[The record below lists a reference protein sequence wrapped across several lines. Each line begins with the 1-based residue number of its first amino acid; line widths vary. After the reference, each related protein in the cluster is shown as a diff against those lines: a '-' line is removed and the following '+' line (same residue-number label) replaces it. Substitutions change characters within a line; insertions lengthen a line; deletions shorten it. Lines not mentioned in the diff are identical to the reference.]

1 MCVSLFDDNLL
12 LFSAMI
18 DDIRA
23 AKKSVLLETYRFGN
37 DAIGKRFREALLEK
51 AQQGIEVRLLLDAY
65 GTKANEIF
73 FAQLIKSGVEIR
85 FFKKIK
91 FFFSNFFA
99 RNHTRNHRK
108 ILLIDDEIVYVGSSN
123 LTAYSISWRDLNFRI
138 EGTLASVFKN
148 SFEESFLQYRQY
160 KLYDVMPFKKVP
172 PVTKDGYTLYEDTPS
187 ISYQTIRRKILQMIS
202 IAQSEII
209 IETPYFLPGYKMRK
223 ALVTAAERGVNV
235 RIFLPLHS
243 DIPLIDVLRNKYL
256 GAMWKQG
263 IKWRLYKPD
272 NLHAKCVIV
281 DGTRFLVGSSNLD
294 YRSFRYQ
301 YDLMLYGTAN
311 SGSDVDGEDGNIGG
325 SSSSSDNSGINS
337 GSNNGGSSGEKILS
351 LLKEHIDK
359 TDEHCIEFDYEK
371 WENTP
376 ILYKLTEWLIT
387 PFRRLF

>member
-1 MCVSLFDDNLL
+1 
-12 LFSAMI
+12 MI
-18 DDIRA
+18 NDIRV
-23 AKKSVLLETYRFGN
+23 AKKSVLLETFKFGN
-37 DAIGKRFREALLEK
+37 DAVGKRFREALLEK

-73 FAQLIKSGVEIR
+73 FAELIKNGVEIR

-108 ILLIDDEIVYVGSSN
+108 ILLIDDEIAYIGSSN
-123 LTAYSISWRDLNFRI
+123 LTAYSISWRDLNLRI
-138 EGTLASVFKN
+138 KGPLALIFKN
-148 SFEESFLQYRQY
+148 SFEDSFLQYRQY
-160 KLYDVMPFKKVP
+160 KLYDVMPFKKVA
-172 PVTKDGYTLYEDTPS
+172 PVTKNGYTLYEDTPS

-202 IAQSEII
+202 IAKNEIV
-209 IETPYFLPGYKMRK
+209 IETPYFLPGHKVRK
-223 ALVTAAERGVNV
+223 ALVTAAERGVDV
-235 RIFLPLHS
+235 RIFLPLNS

-263 IKWRLYKPD
+263 VKWHLYKPD

-301 YDLMLYGTAN
+301 YDLMLYGTVNSDVDDSSDSN
-311 SGSDVDGEDGNIGG
+311 SGSSV
-325 SSSSSDNSGINS
+325 
-337 GSNNGGSSGEKILS
+337 EKILS
-351 LLKEHIDK
+351 LLKKHIDK
-359 TDEHCIEFDYEK
+359 TDEHCVEFDYEK
-371 WENTP
+371 WRNTP